1 MVMNRR
7 IAVFSVALAGS
18 ALGTHSLAQ
27 TAGAPPMAP
36 RGSTVI
42 INSLGQ
48 TVIVTPSGVDPDG
61 NGGGSSRGGGGVTD
75 GPGDDFALEWISID
89 GGGRMY
95 LTGDAFEFGTTVGQP
110 DTGAA
115 SGECFELTGGFWAVT
130 VQQDCY
136 ANCDRSVTA
145 PILNVGDFTCFLQ
158 HYAAGDCYANCDG
171 SSTIP
176 VLNVGDFTCFLQRF
190 AAGCP

>member
-1 MVMNRR
+1 MNRQ
-7 IAVFSVALAGS
+7 ITVLSVTLAGF
-18 ALGTHSLAQ
+18 AFGAPSLAQ
-27 TAGAPPMAP
+27 TVGPPLTP
-36 RGSTVI
+36 PSGSAI
-42 INSLGQ
+42 IVNSLGQ
-48 TVIVTPSGVDPDG
+48 TIIVTPPGVDPDG
-61 NGGGSSRGGGGVTD
+61 NGGGISGGGGGVTD
-75 GPGDDFALEWISID
+75 GASDLALEWLSID
-89 GGGRMY
+89 GGGRTY
-95 LTGDAFEFGTTVGQP
+95 LTGGAFEFGTTVGQP
-110 DTGAA
+110 DAGPA

-136 ANCDRSVTA
+136 ANCDRSVTE

-171 SSTIP
+171 STASP